1 MADHIENLIETLLGG
16 TAQQREAAAI
26 ALGESN
32 DRRAIEPLRRACY
45 DTDHYVREAAK
56 KALRRFGESE
66 SPSSLPPKAQ
76 PREIKDPDREKTQR
90 KIETALSNTKTTEH
104 ESDQFERT
112 GEHRHDRLLIKD
124 ILELKVDMALDTRYF
139 HRCVTAKY
147 KGKQVFADG
156 LMSDNVFIRGEWEAV
171 LDQHLAELEA
181 ERSAGGSA

>member
-16 TAQQREAAAI
+16 TAKQREAAAI

-45 DTDHYVREAAK
+45 DTDHYVREASK

-66 SPSSLPPKAQ
+66 SPSPLPPKAQ
-76 PREIKDPDREKTQR
+76 PREIKDPAREETKD
-90 KIETALSNTKTTEH
+90 KIEKALRKTPATIH
-104 ESDQFERT
+104 ENDQFERT

-156 LMSDNVFIRGEWEAV
+156 QMSDNIFIHGEWEAI

-181 ERSAGGSA
+181 DHRAGGST